1 MSDSAL
7 WSQVRPL
14 IPRSG
19 ETLFCNTLVVG
30 ETLAAYTAVLAILR
44 QGGTVCWVT
53 ATEGLPTLTQ
63 GALMPEISAQQGP
76 QALGSALWG
85 NRYCLPPAG
94 YLSQSQWDFWQRS
107 QQRPAATPPLLAE
120 NAGVA
125 PPDSLPLPAL
135 QQAIAPKLNWQGLTL
150 ISQARPTRVLLSQ
163 KDGQQR
169 VYQVSFR
176 QQQSPFRVH
185 SPLTLDA
192 TSRATLSRYLEKA
205 LELQAPD
212 TLPMAINLTAA
223 HRQPRQS
230 RSARGACFPDAI
242 GVLPTGAPSGEGATI
257 ATDRAKAERALSV
270 PLRSLIP
277 QGVQGWLRVTQPP
290 GSGPLAPWSRV
301 SAIQWML
308 GEGAGCVAWMHQRTG
323 QPCLTLATQPTWR
336 RRLQQKLVQ
345 LGIPLFPFDD
355 VEPDD
360 PDFAAIQGLAVAGI
374 VCTTCDRDLHF
385 RPQTPVTYAM
395 AATALGRLL
404 GWQVA
409 TPDSTPIADVAPRT
423 HWAWGALVA
432 AIVVGKLPLAREEW
446 PYPNRVLSRQTL
458 AQWVRQ
464 HLPPDAKLAPIVED
478 DAPAR
483 RRDLSRLL
491 YGLWQSQAT
500 IPDLHSHQGKCSL
513 KDRGA

>member
-1 MSDSAL
+1 VTDSAL
-7 WSQVRPL
+7 KSQVRPL

-63 GALMPEISAQQGP
+63 GALMPEIAAPQGP
-76 QALGSALWG
+76 QALGAVLWG
-85 NRYCLPPAG
+85 NRYRLPPAG

-120 NAGVA
+120 NAGTA
-125 PPDSLPLPAL
+125 SPDSLPLPAL

-163 KDGQQR
+163 TDGQQR

-176 QQQSPFRVH
+176 RRQTPFRIH

-192 TSRATLSRYLEKA
+192 TSGATLSRYLEQA
-205 LELQAPD
+205 LELQPPD

-223 HRQPRQS
+223 HRQPRQP
-230 RSARGACFPDAI
+230 RSARGTCFPDAI
-242 GVLPTGAPSGEGATI
+242 GVLPAGAPPGAA
-257 ATDRAKAERALSV
+257 ATVTPDRAKAERALTV

-290 GSGPLAPWSRV
+290 GSGPLASWSRV
-301 SAIQWML
+301 PATQWML
-308 GEGAGCVAWMHQRTG
+308 GEGAGCVAWMHQHTG
-323 QPCLTLATQPTWR
+323 QPCLTLATQPRWR
-336 RRLQQKLVQ
+336 RRLQRQLVQ
-345 LGIPLFPFDD
+345 AGIPLFPFDD
-355 VEPDD
+355 VDPDD
-360 PDFAAIQGLAVAGI
+360 PDFVAIQGLAVAGI

-385 RPQTPVTYAM
+385 RPQTPVTYGM

-404 GWQVA
+404 GWQA
-409 TPDSTPIADVAPRT
+409 ADPDTNPAANVVPRT

-432 AIVVGKLPLAREEW
+432 AIVVGKLPLAPEEW

-464 HLPPDAKLAPIVED
+464 HLPPDATLPHIVED

-500 IPDLHSHQGKCSL
+500 IPE
-513 KDRGA
+513 